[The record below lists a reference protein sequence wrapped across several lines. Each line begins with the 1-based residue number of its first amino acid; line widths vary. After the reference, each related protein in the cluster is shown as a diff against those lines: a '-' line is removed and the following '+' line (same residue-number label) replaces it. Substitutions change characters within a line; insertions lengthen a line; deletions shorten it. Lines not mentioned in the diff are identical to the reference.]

1 MLGARI
7 AALRREKNMSQY
19 TLAQELGISPS
30 AVGMYEQG
38 RREPD
43 VQTIVKL
50 SQVFG
55 VSTDYLL
62 TGSAAACDADAIEA
76 IFDRAMESFGGS
88 ITLRSASGDE
98 RAFDREDVALLLAAL
113 LG

>member
-19 TLAQELGISPS
+19 TLAQKLGVSPS

-43 VQTIVKL
+43 CATIVKL

-55 VSTDYLL
+55 VSTDFLL
-62 TGSAAACDADAIEA
+62 TGEAAPCDKAALAA
-76 IFDRAMESFGGS
+76 IFDAAMEQFGGS
-88 ITLRSASGDE
+88 LMLRDANGIE
-98 RAFDREDVALLLAAL
+98 RPFDREDAALLLAAL

>member
-19 TLAQELGISPS
+19 TLAQNLGISPS

-43 VQTIVKL
+43 VDTIVKL
-50 SQVFG
+50 SRLFG

-62 TGSAAACDADAIEA
+62 TGEAAPCDQAAIAA
-76 IFDRAMESFGGS
+76 IFDRAMQEFGGAL
-88 ITLRSASGDE
+88 TLRAADGTE
-98 RAFDREDVALLLAAL
+98 RPFGKEDVALLLAAL

>member
-7 AALRREKNMSQY
+7 AALRREKNISQY
-19 TLAQELGISPS
+19 TLAQKLGISPS

-43 VQTIVKL
+43 CATIVKL
-50 SQVFG
+50 ARLFD
-55 VSTDYLL
+55 VSTDFLL
-62 TGSAAACDADAIEA
+62 TGTAAPCDTQTLAAL
-76 IFDRAMESFGGS
+76 FDRAMDDFGGN
-88 ITLRSASGDE
+88 ITLRSADGTE
-98 RAFDREDVALLLAAL
+98 RAFGREDVALLLAAL